1 MRFAAIGVTLLLLG
15 GCATAPTLSP
25 TDWNRAKVERQALD
39 YWELKGRAVVATATD
54 GWTANVAWRQQAANS
69 ELRLQG
75 ALGVGGVRVRS
86 DGQTYEIETSKG
98 EKITADDGAAALEQA
113 IGVPLP
119 VGNLRFWL
127 LGVPA
132 PETVAIEE
140 LDDTGRLSKLE
151 QDGWQAMYDRYV
163 YQHHAWLPGRVRLEK
178 GPLRMR
184 VVVDEWRF

>member
-1 MRFAAIGVTLLLLG
+1 MRWAAIMLVALLLG

-25 TDWNRAKVERQALD
+25 ADWNRAKTERQALD
-39 YWELKGRAVVATATD
+39 HWEMKGRAAVATATD
-54 GWTANVAWRQQAANS
+54 AWTANVAWRQQAADS

-75 ALGVGGVRVRS
+75 VLGVGGVRVRS
-86 DGQTYEIETSKG
+86 DGQSFDIETSKG
-98 EKITADDGAAALEQA
+98 EKITADDAASALEQA

-119 VGNLRFWL
+119 VESLRFWL

-132 PETVAIEE
+132 PESDALEE
-140 LDDTGRLSKLE
+140 LDEKGRLSKLE
-151 QDGWQAMYDRYV
+151 QDGWQARYDRYV
-163 YQHHAWLPGRVRLEK
+163 YQYDSWLPGRVRLEK